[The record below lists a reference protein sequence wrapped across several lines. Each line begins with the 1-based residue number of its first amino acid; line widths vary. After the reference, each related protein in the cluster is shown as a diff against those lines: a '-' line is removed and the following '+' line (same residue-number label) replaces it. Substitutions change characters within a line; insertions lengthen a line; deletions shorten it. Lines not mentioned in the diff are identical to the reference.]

1 MKVKVIT
8 VFRDTFTH
16 QLYNLG
22 EVIEIENEVRVQDL
36 EERKLVECIEKKKE
50 ITISL
55 FDKEFEKKVL
65 VDILK
70 SLGEKASMN
79 MKEETLIANIT
90 ALDEEKTAELK
101 EALDIM

>member
-55 FDKEFEKKVL
+55 FDKEVEKKVV

>member
-22 EVIEIENEVRVQDL
+22 EVMEIESEVHVQDL

-50 ITISL
+50 ITIAL

-70 SLGEKASMN
+70 
-79 MKEETLIANIT
+79 
-90 ALDEEKTAELK
+90 
-101 EALDIM
+101 

>member
-36 EERKLVECIEKKKE
+36 EERKLV
-50 ITISL
+50 
-55 FDKEFEKKVL
+55 
-65 VDILK
+65 
-70 SLGEKASMN
+70 
-79 MKEETLIANIT
+79 
-90 ALDEEKTAELK
+90 
-101 EALDIM
+101 

>member
-1 MKVKVIT
+1 MKVKVIA

-22 EVIEIENEVRVQDL
+22 EVIEIEDEVRVQDL

-55 FDKEFEKKVL
+55 FDYVFVIMVF
-65 VDILK
+65 VDIFK

-79 MKEETLIANIT
+79 M
-90 ALDEEKTAELK
+90 
-101 EALDIM
+101 

>member
-50 ITISL
+50 ITISI
-55 FDKEFEKKVL
+55 FDIEFEKQVL